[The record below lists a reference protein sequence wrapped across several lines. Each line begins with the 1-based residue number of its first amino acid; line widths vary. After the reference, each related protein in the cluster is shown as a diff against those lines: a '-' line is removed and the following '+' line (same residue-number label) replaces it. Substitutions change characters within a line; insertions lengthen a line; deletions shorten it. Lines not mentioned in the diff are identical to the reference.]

1 MFKLINQINK
11 INKLNKL
18 NQLNQLNQIN
28 KLGRSCTS
36 TGLKNSHFNNKSN
49 KSNKSKIPIIQTK
62 KYINEYEWL
71 CNENGVFKLGITHK
85 ALEEFN
91 EIVYVEQLYNIG
103 DIVESGD
110 ELCAIESV
118 KASDSLDAPFICDVI
133 DINESFDDCLENINN
148 NPECEKTSW
157 FVKIKKIHDC

>member
-1 MFKLINQINK
+1 MFKLLNH
-11 INKLNKL
+11 INKLNK
-18 NQLNQLNQIN
+18 IN

-36 TGLKNSHFNNKSN
+36 TGLKNSHFNN